1 MPSDRSGYSSEAF
14 GSTYA
19 CHQWARALEAA
30 RHHSDPE
37 TRARAEARLARWA
50 RIFDH
55 MVKGTADYGSR
66 TPFADVPAWATL
78 EVATGGFATG
88 RLLAGGA
95 LTDSERELAG
105 ALGLPAGRERL
116 DLNLWHLGDAGI
128 AQLQAMLSS
137 GHYRIDLPEEAA
149 LPMVAWLLGQG
160 RIEQACDI
168 IEAIVPFFDRLR
180 FFPAREA
187 APSATAEVHVFS
199 TGEVRDRLANLAE
212 QPRLAAQKRT
222 IEVRLP
228 LYDEAIALFLQ
239 TCVDGWPC
247 RRYPGGWT
255 AAACSLVERIRSS
268 GEPGP
273 DARGRFKDRVAE
285 LFALLTACARDPASL
300 DALHLRRIRTILDDF
315 VRAHGEPGSERH
327 RALRDRQRQ
336 DVAAP
341 LYSKAGAAVA
351 ARLLSRPRAE
361 GIADFS
367 DVSVPITQEEA
378 GLFGLQAGQALPGPI
393 LKRLHRCRQGTI
405 AELIGHGIITSSDT
419 IARVLPALTAQI
431 GSAELADPALRRL
444 YAAAYRAFR
453 RRRSLLLLNL
463 QSQVRITELPW
474 VAAVEGDRV
483 ASVATV
489 EAARAALV
497 ESASV
502 ALASFPQAITP
513 NKLVREFRALARS
526 ADLALP
532 FVDEIAADIF
542 MGEFT
547 NTFVDAA
554 RRAAR
559 TIAGTLYARYYA
571 IDTDAL
577 AALPDAPTAEQR
589 RARWGGA
596 QTAGDALSALS
607 ARRAGTSL
615 GGWSPANNGTI
626 LEQSQILTTH
636 NLALLFDGLDLRSI
650 LAPSLDAMAVRSFEW
665 ICRRQQM
672 RLPAWH
678 ARLIMVKNTAYAWR
692 QMVFFLSM
700 LEDMRRVAA
709 TEAIEAHFL
718 RQPAPFR
725 TRFEPAM
732 HGLRIAASGRSL
744 SQHGANPEGA
754 RVFLGWTT
762 GRHWL
767 LS

>member
-1 MPSDRSGYSSEAF
+1 MRS
-14 GSTYA
+14 
-19 CHQWARALEAA
+19 
-30 RHHSDPE
+30 
-37 TRARAEARLARWA
+37 RAEARVARWVQV
-50 RIFDH
+50 FEH
-55 MVKGTADYGSR
+55 MANGTADYGSR

-95 LTDSERELAG
+95 LTESERQLAE
-105 ALGLPAGRERL
+105 ALGLRAGQERL
-116 DLNLWHLGDAGI
+116 DLNLWYLSDAGI
-128 AQLQAMLSS
+128 AQLQSLLCC

-160 RIEQACDI
+160 RTEQAWDI
-168 IEAIVPFFDRLR
+168 IEAIAPFFDKLR
-180 FFPAREA
+180 FFPARER
-187 APSATAEVHVFS
+187 APSATADVHVFS
-199 TGEVRDRLANLAE
+199 VGEVRERLANLAD
-212 QPRLAAQKRT
+212 QPRVAVQKRT

-247 RRYPGGWT
+247 RHYPEGWT
-255 AAACSLVERIRSS
+255 TAARTLAERIRNS

-273 DARGRFKDRVAE
+273 DAMGRFKDRVAE
-285 LFALLTACARDPASL
+285 LFAMLSACARDPASL
-300 DALHLRRIRTILDDF
+300 DSVHARRIRTILDDF

-341 LYSKAGAAVA
+341 LYSKVGSAVA
-351 ARLLSRPRAE
+351 ARLASKPAAE

-367 DVSVPITQEEA
+367 DVSVPVTQEEA
-378 GLFGLQAGQALPGPI
+378 GVFGLQAGQSLPGPI
-393 LKRLHRCRQGTI
+393 LARLHRCRQGTI
-405 AELIGHGIITSSDT
+405 AELIEHGIITSSDT

-431 GSAELADPALRRL
+431 GSAELTDPALRRL

-502 ALASFPQAITP
+502 ALVSFPHAVTP
-513 NKLVREFRALARS
+513 NKLVKEFRALGKTAG
-526 ADLALP
+526 LNLP

-547 NTFVDAA
+547 NTFIDAA
-554 RRAAR
+554 RRSAR
-559 TIAGTLYARYYA
+559 TIAGTLYARYYD
-571 IDTDAL
+571 IDTDVL
-577 AALPDAPTAEQR
+577 ASLPDRPKSAGR
-589 RARWGGA
+589 RSWWNRGSD
-596 QTAGDALSALS
+596 AGDALSAL
-607 ARRAGTSL
+607 AAHRAGTTL
-615 GGWSPANNGTI
+615 GGWGPANNGTI
-626 LEQSQILTTH
+626 LEQCQILTTH
-636 NLALLFDGLDLRSI
+636 NLAVLFDDLELRAVLSPVLDG
-650 LAPSLDAMAVRSFEW
+650 MAIRCFEW
-665 ICRRQQM
+665 ICRRQQI
-672 RLPAWH
+672 RIDNWH
-678 ARLIMVKNTAYAWR
+678 ARLVMVKNTAYAWR
-692 QMVFFLSM
+692 QMMFFLSM
-700 LEDMRRVAA
+700 MDEALRNSTID
-709 TEAIEAHFL
+709 AIEAHF
-718 RQPAPFR
+718 QKQTDAFR
-725 TRFEPAM
+725 SRFEPVIR
-732 HGLRIAASGRSL
+732 GLHRAASGQRLVLREPS
-744 SQHGANPEGA
+744 PEGA